1 MSASNSTD
9 KPSDSPKQDHSQSP
23 MATPLSLKS
32 VSDQLAE
39 LSQTVQTLTG
49 RVSGYA
55 RHSAKLASEVTDLHA
70 MIDSVNTRLLDLDSS
85 YVEHCQSDGK
95 WWRQALDSII
105 SDIDDL
111 RSAGSVTTAS
121 PTCGGTDR
129 SG

>member
-55 RHSAKLASEVTDLHA
+55 RHSAKLASEVTDL
-70 MIDSVNTRLLDLDSS
+70 TERLNLTAERLRQLGDRFD
-85 YVEHCQSDGK
+85 EHERSDGK

-111 RSAGSVTTAS
+111 RSDGCVTTPS
-121 PTCGGTDR
+121 PACGGIDR